1 MYRKVLTFWFEEL
14 TPNDW
19 FSKSEELDKQIE
31 ARFGD
36 LLEQASRAELFDWR
50 SSAKGRLGEI
60 LVLDQFSRNIYRD
73 TPKAFAQDPL
83 ALALAQEAINLGI
96 ERELSEI
103 ERTFMYMPYM
113 HSESQKVHKDAMQ
126 LFNSLEDKQSYEY
139 EIKHKEIIDRFGRY
153 PHRNAIL
160 GRECTEEETAFLKQP
175 GSGF

>member
-36 LLEQASRAELFDWR
+36 LLKQASRAELFDWR

-73 TPKAFAQDPL
+73 TPKAFSQDPL

>member
-19 FSKSEELDKQIE
+19 FSKSDELDKQIE
-31 ARFGD
+31 ARFGG

-50 SSAKGRLGEI
+50 SSAKGRLAEI

-160 GRECTEEETAFLKQP
+160 GRECTEEETTFLTQP

>member
-19 FSKSEELDKQIE
+19 FSKSDELDKQIE

-50 SSAKGRLGEI
+50 SSAKGRLAEI

>member
-14 TPNDW
+14 TPKDW
-19 FSKSEELDKQIE
+19 FSKNDELDKQI
-31 ARFGD
+31 AQRFGEV
-36 LLEQASRAELFDWR
+36 LEQASRAELFDWR

-160 GRECTEEETAFLKQP
+160 GRECTEEETTFLTQP